1 MTAERSRYWPQI
13 ARLRTDLRDEV
24 MERACFFIFDA
35 GMEPEAADRKAL
47 AMTVPGW
54 TGDLFDG
61 WEGE

>member
-24 MERACFFIFDA
+24 MERAAILITHA
-35 GMEPEAADRKAL
+35 GLAPESADRTAL

-54 TGDLFDG
+54 TAPLF
-61 WEGE
+61 EEETT